1 MSSEVYVVIGAIL
14 GGLIGFASS
23 FFTTLLTQRHVTQR
37 RKEERDWHLE
47 DQQRKIRDEIL
58 NRRYDEAE
66 ALITAVMEEILN
78 IAGIILSASKSRDL
92 EIKLVK

>member
-47 DQQRKIRDEIL
+47 DQSETK
-58 NRRYDEAE
+58 YS
-66 ALITAVMEEILN
+66 TADTMRW
-78 IAGIILSASKSRDL
+78 KR
-92 EIKLVK
+92 